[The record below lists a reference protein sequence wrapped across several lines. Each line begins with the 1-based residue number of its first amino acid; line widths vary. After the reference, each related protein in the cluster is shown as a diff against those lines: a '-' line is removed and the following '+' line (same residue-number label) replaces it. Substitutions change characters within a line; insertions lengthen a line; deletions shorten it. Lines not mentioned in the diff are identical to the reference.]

1 MEGALVFDK
10 EKFGWTI
17 NNRQFLPDSYTRF
30 QDKIGLADEN
40 RDLLSTAG
48 KIELVFSYKD
58 CVLEGAQTKEN
69 QNRSEIFYNKML
81 APDEIDRLLYPRV
94 LVNAERYTVDGEEPV
109 ARFEINDN
117 LIINGNSL
125 LAVSSLLKKYE
136 GMIKCIYIDRR
147 IASMKEK
154 RRIH

>member
-1 MEGALVFDK
+1 MCLKAVRQRKIRIVARYF
-10 EKFGWTI
+10 TI
-17 NNRQFLPDSYTRF
+17 RCS
-30 QDKIGLADEN
+30 
-40 RDLLSTAG
+40 
-48 KIELVFSYKD
+48 
-58 CVLEGAQTKEN
+58 
-69 QNRSEIFYNKML
+69 
-81 APDEIDRLLYPRV
+81 PDEIDRLLYPRV

>member
-1 MEGALVFDK
+1 M
-10 EKFGWTI
+10 
-17 NNRQFLPDSYTRF
+17 
-30 QDKIGLADEN
+30 
-40 RDLLSTAG
+40 LSTAG
-48 KIELVFSYKD
+48 KIELVFPYKD
-58 CVLEGAQTKEN
+58 CVLEGGQTKED
-69 QNRSEIFYNKML
+69 QNRSEILYNKML
-81 APDEIDRLLYPRV
+81 PDEIDRLLYPRV

>member
-1 MEGALVFDK
+1 M
-10 EKFGWTI
+10 
-17 NNRQFLPDSYTRF
+17 
-30 QDKIGLADEN
+30 
-40 RDLLSTAG
+40 
-48 KIELVFSYKD
+48 
-58 CVLEGAQTKEN
+58 
-69 QNRSEIFYNKML
+69 
-81 APDEIDRLLYPRV
+81 IDRLLYPRV